1 VRHAR
6 HSIRTKSNDLKDVL
20 NKIESGLHNI
30 HAQVL
35 IYVKDAMETY
45 LIWMSSPF
53 FIEKCK
59 IHTISFIVPVAGN
72 RSYFFLNIHSKKT
85 YISHLYLI
93 LH

>member
-1 VRHAR
+1 MNYLGFPRADIDVYQVRHAR

-53 FIEKCK
+53 F
-59 IHTISFIVPVAGN
+59 
-72 RSYFFLNIHSKKT
+72 Y
-85 YISHLYLI
+85 
-93 LH
+93 